1 MKTLFLI
8 LTFLFTTSCSS
19 ARMSRKH
26 EGIDPKIQPYIEETI
41 IASKGRLTKEHF
53 EDLTAGFKK
62 YEKGTT
68 AGTCWPMPWLTEIDI
83 SEDWWYYNQSSLARF
98 ELILHE
104 VGHCILKRHHTEKHY
119 SSNGISQWFESMLFK
134 TGILKEKDKL
144 YDGCPSSIMHPY
156 VLSESCF
163 MKHYLYYIEE
173 LFSEITYEE
182 FSKKHSFNL
191 YINDTCRI
199 PRIVNK
205 TNKWNEFDRK
215 ALERSKKR
223 CIEIYGSC
231 LKTFIKTNEQS
242 YQVIC
247 E

>member
-1 MKTLFLI
+1 MDQIRQNFENAIQQKIKDEEWVFFSSKLI
-8 LTFLFTTSCSS
+8 
-19 ARMSRKH
+19 R
-26 EGIDPKIQPYIEETI
+26 
-41 IASKGRLTKEHF
+41 
-53 EDLTAGFKK
+53 
-62 YEKGTT
+62 
-68 AGTCWPMPWLTEIDI
+68 
-83 SEDWWYYNQSSLARF
+83 
-98 ELILHE
+98 
-104 VGHCILKRHHTEKHY
+104 
-119 SSNGISQWFESMLFK
+119 
-134 TGILKEKDKL
+134 
-144 YDGCPSSIMHPY
+144 
-156 VLSESCF
+156 
-163 MKHYLYYIEE
+163 
-173 LFSEITYEE
+173 EE